1 MTKKELY
8 ERDYRDICYFV
19 DHVKDL
25 KLRMSILKQLGYTLG
40 VNVANKESHVKK
52 VIIGKRKE
60 KRIQVMPKDPKTPL
74 VICVVLE

>member
-40 VNVANKESHVKK
+40 VDVANKESYVKK

-60 KRIQVMPKDPKTPL
+60 KRIQVMSKDPKTPL